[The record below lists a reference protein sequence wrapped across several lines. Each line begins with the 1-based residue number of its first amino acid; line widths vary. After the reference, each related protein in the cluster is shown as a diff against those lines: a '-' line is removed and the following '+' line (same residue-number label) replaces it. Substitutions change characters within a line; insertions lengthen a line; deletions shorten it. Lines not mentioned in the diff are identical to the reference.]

1 MEMGWSL
8 AGAELSSAGW
18 RLSLRLVGVVTRKR
32 GAGPKRRRAGAGT
45 PRETLEP
52 LGAPQDATAAV
63 HPPRRWGPALSDR
76 GVRGGD

>member
-1 MEMGWSL
+1 MEMGWSS

-32 GAGPKRRRAGAGT
+32 GAGPKRRRA
-45 PRETLEP
+45 PQETLEP